1 MNQEKLSSTGLSHDC
16 QSLGEVKDVEGLA
29 RSVELDEVRG
39 NDFNLSLS
47 RCVSA
52 AVEAEHRDIQAIL
65 DELTGLEEQRVAL
78 DGDLR
83 EIFTGLGYRW
93 AAKS

>member
-1 MNQEKLSSTGLSHDC
+1 
-16 QSLGEVKDVEGLA
+16 LGEVKDVEGLA

-65 DELTGLEEQRVAL
+65 DGLRGWKSSASRRIATCARSSL
-78 DGDLR
+78 NS
-83 EIFTGLGYRW
+83 GYRGREHENEPTF
-93 AAKS
+93 

>member
-1 MNQEKLSSTGLSHDC
+1 
-16 QSLGEVKDVEGLA
+16 LGEVKDVEGLA

-39 NDFNLSLS
+39 NDFNLPS

-52 AVEAEHRDIQAIL
+52 AVEAEHRDSRAIL
-65 DELTGLEEQRVAL
+65 DGLTGLEEKRIEL
-78 DGDLR
+78 DGHLR

-93 AAKS
+93 GAKP